1 MGGGY
6 SSLPTYNSLHFT
18 HINRNILNITI
29 MAYQRLSINN
39 FRFKL
44 TGYGRYEVTYTSP
57 KIGKQWKASIT
68 DMSLIDDT
76 KNAEEPRQYDLR
88 RLLYLVKHGVH
99 QY

>member
-1 MGGGY
+1 
-6 SSLPTYNSLHFT
+6 
-18 HINRNILNITI
+18 
-29 MAYQRLSINN
+29 MAYQKLSIND

-68 DMSLIDDT
+68 DMRLIDDT

-88 RLLYLVKHGVH
+88 RLLHFVKHGVP

>member
-6 SSLPTYNSLHFT
+6 NSLPTYNNLHFT
-18 HINRNILNITI
+18 HISRNILNITI
-29 MAYQRLSINN
+29 MAYRKLSIND
-39 FRFKL
+39 FQFKP

-76 KNAEEPRQYDLR
+76 KNANNPTFITLR
-88 RLLYLVKHGVH
+88 ITL
-99 QY
+99 

>member
-1 MGGGY
+1 
-6 SSLPTYNSLHFT
+6 
-18 HINRNILNITI
+18 
-29 MAYQRLSINN
+29 MAYQRLSIND

-68 DMSLIDDT
+68 DMRLIDDT
-76 KNAEEPRQYDLR
+76 KNAEEPRQFDLR